1 MHLNNR
7 ADFADFK
14 AVEQIFEDQSRHCHL
29 KRQQLHWALH
39 GENMGPGGVSP
50 VAGIALGCVGG
61 GSGFKLSMHQHDLW
75 AILRTAWCSL
85 QPSREN
91 ESFISL
97 SLAPPESFELVR
109 PCQ

>member
-14 AVEQIFEDQSRHCHL
+14 AVEQIFEDQSRDCHL

-61 GSGFKLSMHQHDLW
+61 VLGSNSACTSTICGLSCGPHGALFSQV
-75 AILRTAWCSL
+75 AK
-85 QPSREN
+85 
-91 ESFISL
+91 ISL
-97 SLAPPESFELVR
+97 SLASP
-109 PCQ
+109 

>member
-61 GSGFKLSMHQHDLW
+61 VWVQTQHAPARSVGYLADRMVLSS
-75 AILRTAWCSL
+75 AK
-85 QPSREN
+85 SRK
-91 ESFISL
+91 
-97 SLAPPESFELVR
+97 
-109 PCQ
+109 